1 MTKVLEWSG
10 HGVRGAGQIWNTA
23 EWSRF
28 LTERDAGVGS
38 GHHESDFGLG
48 DTFTVLAVQ
57 EEAEVIWGRE
67 VTWVKGLLTQ
77 GGWQDIQEGASQLL
91 PDFWFSLVLF
101 AESERSNILSEAAD
115 SPLVPLLGFLQPL
128 ALGQEKSQQRSLV
141 RAAGQALNTAG
152 PFRCSATDNLRPT
165 ACQHL
170 FTETQ
175 HHKLSRL
182 EGTLEVIHGSLRAGT
197 FRLF

>member
-1 MTKVLEWSG
+1 M
-10 HGVRGAGQIWNTA
+10 
-23 EWSRF
+23 
-28 LTERDAGVGS
+28 
-38 GHHESDFGLG
+38 
-48 DTFTVLAVQ
+48 LAVQ
-57 EEAEVIWGRE
+57 EEAIWGRE
-67 VTWVKGLLTQ
+67 VTWVKSLLTQ
-77 GGWQDIQEGASQLL
+77 GGRQDIQEGASQLL

-101 AESERSNILSEAAD
+101 AESERSNILSEAAA

-175 HHKLSRL
+175 LHKLSGL

>member
-1 MTKVLEWSG
+1 MPGLPSPG
-10 HGVRGAGQIWNTA
+10 LQRLAA

-48 DTFTVLAVQ
+48 DTCTVLAVQ
-57 EEAEVIWGRE
+57 EEAIWGRE
-67 VTWVKGLLTQ
+67 VTWVKSLLTQ
-77 GGWQDIQEGASQLL
+77 GGRQDIQEGASQLL

-101 AESERSNILSEAAD
+101 AESERSNILSEAAA

-175 HHKLSRL
+175 HPAVTRAPPPAFPRNPRGRLGFPGPTLSNPML
-182 EGTLEVIHGSLRAGT
+182 C
-197 FRLF
+197 

>member
-1 MTKVLEWSG
+1 MTKALERSG
-10 HGVRGAGQIWNTA
+10 HGVGAAGQEWNTA
-23 EWSRF
+23 AWSRF
-28 LTERDAGVGS
+28 LTERDAGVSS
-38 GHHESDFGLG
+38 GPHKSDFGHG

-67 VTWVKGLLTQ
+67 VTWVQSLLTQ

-101 AESERSNILSEAAD
+101 AKSERSNILSEAAA

-141 RAAGQALNTAG
+141 GAAGQALNAAG

-170 FTETQ
+170 FMETQ
-175 HHKLSRL
+175 HHKLSGL

-197 FRLF
+197 FKLF

>member
-1 MTKVLEWSG
+1 M
-10 HGVRGAGQIWNTA
+10 A
-23 EWSRF
+23 EWTRL
-28 LTERDAGVGS
+28 LTERNARVSS
-38 GHHESDFGLG
+38 GHHAFDFGHG
-48 DTFTVLAVQ
+48 GTFAVLAVQ

-67 VTWVKGLLTQ
+67 VIWFQCLLTQ
-77 GGWQDIQEGASQLL
+77 GGWQGIQEGASQLL
-91 PDFWFSLVLF
+91 PDSWFSLVLF
-101 AESERSNILSEAAD
+101 AKSERSNILSEAAAA
-115 SPLVPLLGFLQPL
+115 PLVPLLGSLHPL

-141 RAAGQALNTAG
+141 GAAGHALNPAG

-165 ACQHL
+165 ACRHL

-175 HHKLSRL
+175 HHKLSGL